1 MQKKFYVTTAID
13 YANGAP
19 HIGHSLEKI
28 QADVLA
34 RYHRLILGSEN
45 VFFLTGSD
53 EHGSKILRTA
63 EKQGKKVQDFVD
75 ENSEV
80 FRKLWATLNISNDK
94 FIRTSDKKKHWV
106 GAQVLWN
113 KIFEKGDLKKGKY
126 IGLYCV
132 GCEAY
137 ITEKD
142 LVEGKCPNHDT
153 SPEKI
158 EEENY
163 FFKISNYI
171 GDIKSKI
178 ESDEL
183 QIIPESRKN
192 EILAMIDRGVEDIS
206 FSRPKEKLTWGIE
219 VPNDDSQVMYVWCDA
234 LSNYITA
241 LGYGFEDDKN
251 FKKFWP
257 ADVHVIGKDI
267 LRFHAIIWPAMLL
280 SASLPL
286 PKKIFVHGFLTSDGK
301 KMSKS
306 LGNVIDPTDLINEYG
321 VDSLRYYLLRE
332 VTPFEDGDITPERF
346 KEAYNANLANG
357 LGNLVSRIMKM
368 AEKFNFSL
376 EEARSF
382 DIEEIKKGMNY
393 DPRIED
399 IKNNLDIFEFNK
411 AMDIIWEKISEL
423 DNYIQKEEPFKK
435 IKKEDFDDAKND
447 MKYLLVGLANISLAL
462 MPFMP
467 ETAEKIKN
475 LIKENKSPENPLF
488 LRK

>member
-34 RYHRLILGSEN
+34 RYRRLILGSEN